1 MKKIINFFKELNII
15 QKIFLFLFLLNQP
28 LYVLYEEQWIGHSS
42 TSSSF
47 TYGGKETITYN
58 YQYLSYEEMI
68 LWVGVSIVLLFSIF
82 IFKSKKKN

>member
-1 MKKIINFFKELNII
+1 MKKITNFFKELNII

-42 TSSSF
+42 AS
-47 TYGGKETITYN
+47 ITYKS
-58 YQYLSYEEMI
+58 QYLSDEEMI

-82 IFKSKKKN
+82 IFKSKRKI

>member
-28 LYVLYEEQWIGHSS
+28 LYVLYKEQWIGHSS
-42 TSSSF
+42 KSSEI
-47 TYGGKETITYN
+47 TIGGTRN
-58 YQYLSYEEMI
+58 PQLLPQYLSDEEMI

-82 IFKSKKKN
+82 IFKSKRKN